1 MRLSTHRKYCSYQ
14 KSLIALRR
22 IGNSVEEVWDLQPG
36 SRLATNIAVK
46 EERNGTFTF
55 GAVTEDGMLL
65 FWE

>member
-22 IGNSVEEVWDLQPG
+22 IGNSVEEVWDLQLG
-36 SRLATNIAVK
+36 SRLATNVTVK

-65 FWE
+65 VWE

>member
-1 MRLSTHRKYCSYQ
+1 
-14 KSLIALRR
+14 
-22 IGNSVEEVWDLQPG
+22 VEEVWDLQPG